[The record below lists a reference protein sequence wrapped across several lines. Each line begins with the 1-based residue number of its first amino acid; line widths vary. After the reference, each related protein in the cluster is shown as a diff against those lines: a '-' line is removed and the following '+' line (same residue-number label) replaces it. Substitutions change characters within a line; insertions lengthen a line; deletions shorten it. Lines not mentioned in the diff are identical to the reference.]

1 MTLWHQGIFFSL
13 RKEEGDE
20 RDGDDAANRGDERHL
35 GDERRIAAVFQT
47 EHRAETRYRHRYNHR
62 IDVVD
67 QIAYTTYLEQKIN
80 AQRYY
85 HKTQERGEVYLRTAD
100 NLLHRQL
107 SHRGTD
113 NHQGGRN
120 RNISHHRYRTRN
132 DIRRMNPESYQEGG
146 KKRHPEEPEKTA
158 P

>member
-67 QIAYTTYLEQKIN
+67 QIAYTTYLEQEID

-85 HKTQERGEVYLRTAD
+85 AKAQKRGNIYLRTAFRH
-100 NLLHRQL
+100 LPPL
-107 SHRGTD
+107 SDGSTD
-113 NHQGGRN
+113 RLATKVYHA
-120 RNISHHRYRTRN
+120 
-132 DIRRMNPESYQEGG
+132 
-146 KKRHPEEPEKTA
+146 EPGECTHL
-158 P
+158 